1 MQVLGMI
8 LGIFNNEL
16 FIFKPGCGF
25 PEMSFTTGVKK
36 LPSTCCLLSA
46 VYCLLSAVYCLLPA
60 SCCLLLSAV
69 CCLLSAVYL

>member
-46 VYCLLSAVYCLLPA
+46 FLPAVYCLLPA
-60 SCCLLLSAV
+60 SCCLLLAAV
-69 CCLLSAVYL
+69 CCLLSIFKPSC